1 MLKKVLDNPG
11 IILAHLMMSPFGRL
25 FPDRAYLRVLY
36 KAYTKK
42 TLHLDNPVTF
52 TEKLQWLKLHNTSSL
67 CTQLV
72 DKYAVREFVK
82 ETIGEEYLIP
92 LLGVWNHFD
101 DIDFD
106 RLPDRFVLKCTHDS
120 GSVVVCRD
128 KSKLDKKEARKK
140 LEKGL
145 RRNYYWRGRE
155 YPYKNVPPRI
165 IAEQYTVD
173 ENDELNDYK
182 FFCFDG
188 EPKMLFYASERFT
201 PGAGGVKFDY
211 YDMELN
217 HLPIQS
223 YGNLNTTPEKYLKP
237 FPEFNQM
244 KELAKVLSKGFPHI
258 RVDLYKVNGKIYFG
272 EMTFHHDG
280 GLVPFIPEK
289 WDKILGDYINLKF

>member
-1 MLKKVLDNPG
+1 MLKKIVDNPK
-11 IILAHLMMSPFGRL
+11 IILAHIIMSPVGRI
-25 FPDRAYLRVLY
+25 FSDKTYLKILY
-36 KAYTKK
+36 NAYTKK
-42 TLHLDNPVTF
+42 HLNLDNPVTF
-52 TEKLQWLKLHNTSSL
+52 TEKLQWLKLHNTSEL
-67 CTQLV
+67 CTQMV
-72 DKYAVREFVK
+72 DKYGVREFVREK
-82 ETIGEEYLIP
+82 MGEEYLIP
-92 LLGVWNHFD
+92 LLGVWERFD

-106 RLPDRFVLKCTHDS
+106 SLPDKFVLKCTHDS

-128 KSKLDKKEARKK
+128 KSLLDKKKARRK

-145 RRNYYWRGRE
+145 KRNYFWRGRE

-217 HLPIQS
+217 HLDIQS
-223 YGNLNTTPEKYLKP
+223 YGNLNAKPENYLKP
-237 FPEFNQM
+237 FPEFEKM
-244 KELAKVLSKGFPHI
+244 KELAKILSSGFTHV
-258 RVDLYKVNGKIYFG
+258 RVDLYLVKGCIYFG

-280 GLVPFIPEK
+280 GFVPFIPEK
-289 WDKILGDYINLKF
+289 WDKILGDYINLKS